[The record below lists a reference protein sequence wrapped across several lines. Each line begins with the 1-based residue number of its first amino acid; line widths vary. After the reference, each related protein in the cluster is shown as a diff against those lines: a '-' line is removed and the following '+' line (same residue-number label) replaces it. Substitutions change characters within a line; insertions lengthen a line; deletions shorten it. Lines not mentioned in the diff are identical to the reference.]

1 MPYLKVEA
9 LIDDAD
15 IDVLFSHI
23 EQFEVYPDIAD
34 NVRSVSVGD
43 RTKDTFTSCWE
54 VNFRNGI
61 LKWEELDE
69 IDRVNRTISFSQL
82 QGDLA
87 SFAGQWIVDQL
98 EDGVVR
104 VEFSGEFDL
113 GIPSLATMLD
123 PVAVRTLTA
132 NVREL
137 ISAFSA
143 AAGTP
148 VTSFPSDDLEPVST

>member
-9 LIDDAD
+9 SIDGAD
-15 IDVLFSHI
+15 VDELFAHI
-23 EQFEVYPDIAD
+23 ERFETYPDIAD
-34 NVRSVSVGD
+34 NVRAVTVSD
-43 RTKDTFTSCWE
+43 RTQDTFTSCWE

-61 LKWEELDE
+61 LKWEELDS
-69 IDRVNRTISFSQL
+69 IDRENHRITFSQL

-87 SFAGQWIVDQL
+87 SFTGKWIVDAV
-98 EDGVVR
+98 DGGAR

-113 GIPSLATMLD
+113 GIPSLASMLD
-123 PVAVRTLTA
+123 PVAVRTLTS

-137 ISAFSA
+137 IEAFGV

-148 VTSFPSDDLEPVST
+148 VSSFTAQDA